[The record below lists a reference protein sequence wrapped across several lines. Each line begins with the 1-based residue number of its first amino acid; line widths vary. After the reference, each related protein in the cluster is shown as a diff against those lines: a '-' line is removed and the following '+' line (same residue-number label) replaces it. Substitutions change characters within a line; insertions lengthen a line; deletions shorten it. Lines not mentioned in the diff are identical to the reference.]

1 MANGVAGVDE
11 VPVGT
16 DDGEGLLVEFVRG
29 EYPVLVAAL
38 GLVCG
43 SRTAAEDAVQEALAR
58 AVVAERRGRHI
69 ESLPAWV
76 RVVALNLLRNRWRS
90 LARERGALR
99 RLGRSAE
106 ADGDAEAA
114 REDLLDLRHAIAA
127 LSRRQREAVA
137 LHYRLGLN
145 VAETAVAMGV
155 TDGTVKTLLSRAR
168 QALATTVG
176 DQEDARD

>member
-1 MANGVAGVDE
+1 MSIEVAAVAD
-11 VPVGT
+11 VPAGT

-29 EYPVLVAAL
+29 EYAVLVAAL

-43 SRTAAEDAVQEALAR
+43 SRAAAEDAVQEALAR

-90 LARERGALR
+90 LAREQGAIR
-99 RLGRSAE
+99 RLGRSTA
-106 ADGDAEAA
+106 ADGYAETA
-114 REDLLDLRHAIAA
+114 RDDLLDLRHAIGG
-127 LSRRQREAVA
+127 LPRRQREAVA

-168 QALATTVG
+168 QALATAVG
-176 DQEDARD
+176 DQGDTHA